1 MRENRDQNNP
11 DYRHF
16 LGSDFLQSMLVLVS
30 LPFKQR
36 FLQNLLHKH
45 SLWQFDGSPA
55 LQINGDNEHQ

>member
-11 DYRHF
+11 EYRHF

-36 FLQNLLHKH
+36 FLQILVAQA
-45 SLWQFDGSPA
+45 QFMA
-55 LQINGDNEHQ
+55 V